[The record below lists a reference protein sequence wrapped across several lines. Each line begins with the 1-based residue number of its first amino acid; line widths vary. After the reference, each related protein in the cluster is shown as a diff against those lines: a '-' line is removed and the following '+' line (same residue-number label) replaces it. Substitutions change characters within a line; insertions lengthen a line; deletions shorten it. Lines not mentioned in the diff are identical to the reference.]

1 MYKFCRTFDEDE
13 NAYVGGTTVLEGLYH
28 CLSNKDSEI
37 KKEEAHGDDDLED
50 EFATRKFSKSVS
62 GGTPISDEIEKP
74 TTVKTCCRACFC
86 CITKN
91 TVDGYQEMALNI
103 REESTIQ
110 GTQVQFAEL
119 DLKNA
124 MNIEENLEVNLGTPE
139 DDFIVEEVYNTDD
152 Y

>member
-28 CLSNKDSEI
+28 CLSKKDSEI

-50 EFATRKFSKSVS
+50 EFASRKFSKSVT

-91 TVDGYQEMALNI
+91 TVDGYQEMALNM
-103 REESTIQ
+103 RDESTIQ
-110 GTQVQFAEL
+110 GT
-119 DLKNA
+119 
-124 MNIEENLEVNLGTPE
+124 
-139 DDFIVEEVYNTDD
+139 
-152 Y
+152 